1 MHVVLAIV
9 VCLLVWWVSTGLIL
23 RAVATSRAGERWV
36 FLGATVGLFVGLYGT
51 TVTTQM
57 SSVAGAYLG
66 FGSALLIWA
75 WQEVAFLLGVVTGP
89 NRQPCPS
96 VKGWPRFW
104 LAFKTVAY
112 QELALLALAVA
123 VVLPAWDSP
132 NQTAAGTY
140 LVLWLMRLSAK
151 LNIYLG
157 VKNFYESFLPSRLH
171 YLLTYFKRRRFNPL
185 FPLSILVSSLTA
197 AWIWMP
203 AFDHT
208 TPLHLAAG
216 ASLVGSMLVLAI
228 LEHGLLMAPGDP
240 AGLWRWARPAIS
252 SGPGH

>member
-1 MHVVLAIV
+1 MHVALAIAV
-9 VCLLVWWVSTGLIL
+9 SLLVWWLSTGLIL
-23 RAVATSRAGERWV
+23 RAVATSKAGERWV
-36 FLGATVGLFVGLYGT
+36 FSLATLGLFLGLYGA

-112 QELALLALAVA
+112 QEMALLVLAVA
-123 VVLPAWDSP
+123 VVLPAWDAP

-140 LVLWLMRLSAK
+140 LVLWLMRMSAK
-151 LNIYLG
+151 LNIYVG

-171 YLLTYFKRRRFNPL
+171 YLLTYFRRRRFSYFFL
-185 FPLSILVSSLTA
+185 ASMVCASAALVWILGL
-197 AWIWMP
+197 
-203 AFDHT
+203 AFEPNADDFVMVGFT
-208 TPLHLAAG
+208 
-216 ASLVGSMLVLAI
+216 LVGAMLALAM
-228 LEHGLLMAPGDP
+228 LEHLMLMLPYDP
-240 AGLWRWARPAIS
+240 ARLWRWALGNRS
-252 SGPGH
+252 